1 MVKQIALSEK
11 MYVKLKFASA
21 DTCDKKKTQ
30 IDVSNKPP
38 LTLQKGKAQGF
49 FQEFVIIYLLQ
60 PTASST
66 SKIKKI
72 ALDLD

>member
-1 MVKQIALSEK
+1 

-21 DTCDKKKTQ
+21 DTCDKKMLR
-30 IDVSNKPP
+30 IDVSNKPFP
-38 LTLQKGKAQGF
+38 TLQKGKAQGF
-49 FQEFVIIYLLQ
+49 FQEFVFIYLLQ
-60 PTASST
+60 PTISIT